1 MKKIISY
8 LILVFFFLNSTLTTF
23 ADDEDISDIPVNL
36 EQTYFVVTA
45 YYSPLPNQ
53 QHYLKWN
60 YEDEIILNW
69 EWIKWASWKKV
80 YPWMLAWPKNYSFWT
95 KIYLEWVWVW
105 SIDDRWWAI
114 VQAWVRGYEYDRID
128 MWMWYWEEWLK
139 RALAW
144 WKRVV
149 PGYVINDNSTQTSID
164 LAKFPSPDIAVA
176 WLTAKAKTVYSN
188 DVFNSNQTPESS
200 SENILKLQKA
210 MFELWLLKSDK
221 ITWKYD
227 DLKEA
232 LISYQLDKWIIT
244 SKTSDDA
251 WYFGPKTR
259 KKMWD
264 EYESLWEQR
273 KIETQLANIR
283 TQAENTIWLVMKKVW
298 TPKLWDN
305 SKNTKYLQQLL
316 IALKV
321 SPNLKASW
329 SFWDKTEIALKRYQL
344 SRKIISDFDE
354 DGAWI
359 YWPKTQEQLKND
371 LINIYE
377 KQLLKKSWLIAY
389 KK

>member
-80 YPWMLAWPKNYSFWT
+80 YPWMLAGPKNYSFWT

-164 LAKFPSPDIAVA
+164 LAKFPSPDSAVA

-377 KQLLKKSWLIAY
+377 KQLLKRSWLIAY